1 MKPVCLIIRDG
12 WGVNPCK
19 DDEREGNATKLTR
32 TPVMDSI
39 LEKYPH
45 CMLKCSGLDVGLAP
59 GFQGNSEVGHLN
71 LGSGRVV
78 DEMMVRINKSIES
91 GEFFKNE
98 ALRKAMEHSLR
109 NKSRLHLMG
118 LVQNQGVHAM
128 NTHLY
133 ALLKMAA
140 EMGLARDQ
148 VRIHVFSDGR
158 DTPPQSAP
166 GFIRELQGK
175 IAEIGVGVISSL
187 HGRYYGMD
195 RDNRWDRVAKSYNCL
210 VKCEGRRFDKIE
222 DAIQSSYS
230 EGVNDEFIVPCLI
243 GDFDGIKDGDSFIHF
258 NYRLDRAR
266 ELTRAF
272 TEEAFDGFERERR
285 DVLYTAFSRYY
296 AGGSFNVVFDEIK
309 NKNILGEVISKAGL
323 KQLRIAE
330 TEKYAHVTFFFNGQN
345 ETPFEGEDRI
355 LVPSPKV
362 ATYDLKPSMSA
373 YEVTEKF
380 LGAMDKYDVII
391 LNFANG
397 DMVGH
402 TGVLEAAKKAVEVVD
417 ECLGKVVDAVIAKG
431 GALIV
436 TSDHGN
442 CEKMKDGDLPF
453 TSHTIFDVTCSLV
466 NYPGYELRD
475 GRLSDVAPTML
486 QMLGIRQ
493 PEEMTGRSLLE
504 LAK

>member
-12 WGVNPCK
+12 WGINPCTDNEK
-19 DDEREGNATKLTR
+19 EGNATKLTA
-32 TPVMDSI
+32 TPVMTSI

-45 CMLKCSGLDVGLAP
+45 SMLKCSGLDVGLAE

-78 DEMMVRINKSIES
+78 DEMMVRINKSITNGS
-91 GEFFKNE
+91 FFKNP
-98 ALRKAMEHSLR
+98 ALLKAIENVKKNDS
-109 NKSRLHLMG
+109 KLHLMG
-118 LVQNQGVHAM
+118 LLQNQGVHAM
-128 NTHLY
+128 NKHLY
-133 ALLKMAA
+133 ALLKMAK
-140 EMGLARDQ
+140 ENGLKKDQ
-148 VRIHVFSDGR
+148 VCIHIFSDGR
-158 DTPPQSAP
+158 DTPPQSAEE
-166 GFIRELQGK
+166 F
-175 IAEIGVGVISSL
+175 IAELEEEMKKIDMGIISSL

-210 VKCEGRRFDKIE
+210 VKCEGERFDNIHEAVKK
-222 DAIQSSYS
+222 SY
-230 EGVNDEFIVPCLI
+230 ENGVNDEFVIPCMI
-243 GDFDGIKDGDSFIHF
+243 GNFDGIKDGDSFIHF

-266 ELTRAF
+266 ELTHAF
-272 TEEAFDGFERERR
+272 TDETFEGFDRKKV
-285 DVLYTAFSRYY
+285 DIVYTAFARYY
-296 AGGSFNVVFDEIK
+296 AGGTFEVAFDEIK
-309 NKNILGEVISKAGL
+309 NKNLLGEVLSKAGL

-330 TEKYAHVTFFFNGQN
+330 TEKYAHVTFFFNGGN

-380 LGAMDKYDVII
+380 LEAMDKYDVII

-402 TGVLEAAKKAVEVVD
+402 TGVLSAAIEAVKVVD
-417 ECLGKVVDAVIAKG
+417 ECLGKVVNAVVAKG
-431 GALIV
+431 GVLIV

-453 TSHTIFDVTCSLV
+453 TSHTTFDVTCSLI
-466 NYPGYELRD
+466 NYKDGYKLRD
-475 GRLSDVAPTML
+475 GRLSDVAPTIL
-486 QMLGIRQ
+486 EILNIDK
-493 PEEMTGRSLLE
+493 PEDMTGESLLVK
-504 LAK
+504 A